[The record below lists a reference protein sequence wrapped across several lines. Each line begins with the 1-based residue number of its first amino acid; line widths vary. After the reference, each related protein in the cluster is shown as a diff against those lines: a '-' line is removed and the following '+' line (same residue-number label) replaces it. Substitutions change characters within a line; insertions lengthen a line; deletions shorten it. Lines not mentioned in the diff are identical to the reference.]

1 MPHATSSPT
10 AHRLGSRG
18 YRRVTVALYGA
29 GLASFAAMYCTQAL
43 LPAFS
48 TYYRIS
54 PATAALT
61 VALTTGVLALS
72 IIPASVLSERYG
84 RIPVMLTSGVAS
96 SVIGLLL
103 PFSPS
108 LGVLLAGRAL
118 HGVALAGIPAVAMA
132 FLAEEVHASSLGS
145 AMGRYIA
152 GTTVGGLTGRIVP
165 SLVVDVSNWR
175 VALLVC
181 SVTTLA
187 GTAVFAVLVPRSQF
201 FTPKATT
208 ARATAR
214 NLAAHLRNPVLLKL
228 FALGFTLMGGFV
240 TVYNYLGYRL
250 TAPPFGLA
258 PSLVGLL
265 FVLYLAGTWTSVV
278 AGRLA
283 DRRGRALVL
292 GGALPI
298 TVTGLA
304 LTVPHSVVAIV
315 VGLGVFT
322 GGFFA
327 AHTVASGWVGAAAR
341 RDRAEAS
348 ALYLFSYYLGG
359 SVAGAAG
366 GLVYGAGGWP
376 ATVWFVGA
384 LILGGVA
391 LVVLLV
397 RETGFRSGAEQLTD
411 LRKELPDSIS
421 ERDGDPH
428 PGQCDEGGTD
438 ATLGDRLSH
447 ACASG

>member
-1 MPHATSSPT
+1 MPT
-10 AHRLGSRG
+10 AHQAGSRG
-18 YRRVTVALYGA
+18 YRRVTAALYGA
-29 GLASFAAMYCTQAL
+29 GVASFAAMYCTQAL
-43 LPAFS
+43 LPALS
-48 TYYRIS
+48 EYYRIT
-54 PATAALT
+54 PAIAALT
-61 VALTTGVLALS
+61 VSLTTGMLALS
-72 IIPASVLSERYG
+72 IIPASALSERYG
-84 RIPVMLTSGVAS
+84 RVTVMLASGVAS

-108 LGVLLAGRAL
+108 LGVLLVGRAL

-132 FLAEEVHASSLGS
+132 FLAEEIHASSLGS

-152 GTTVGGLTGRIVP
+152 GTTLGGLVGRIVP

-181 SVTTLA
+181 SAATLA
-187 GTAVFAVLVPRSQF
+187 GTVVFAVLVPRSQF
-201 FTPKATT
+201 FTPKAATM
-208 ARATAR
+208 RATVR

-228 FALGFTLMGGFV
+228 FALGFALMGGFV

-250 TAPPFGLA
+250 TAQPFGLA
-258 PSLVGLL
+258 SSIVGLL

-298 TVTGLA
+298 TAAGLL
-304 LTVPHSVVAIV
+304 LTVPHALAAIV
-315 VGLGVFT
+315 VGVGVFT

-327 AHTVASGWVGAAAR
+327 AHTVASGWVGAVAH

-359 SVAGAAG
+359 SVAGAVG
-366 GLVYGAGGWP
+366 GLVYALGGWP
-376 ATVWFVGA
+376 ATAWFVGA
-384 LILGGVA
+384 LLLAAGLLTA
-391 LVVLLV
+391 LLV
-397 RETGFRSGAEQLTD
+397 SGARRQV
-411 LRKELPDSIS
+411 PNSWV
-421 ERDGDPH
+421 
-428 PGQCDEGGTD
+428 
-438 ATLGDRLSH
+438 TLETS
-447 ACASG
+447 CQTP